1 MQDIGGKKDTE
12 LSKENL
18 TLCWREFSVESLD
31 TVSLL
36 EIGCCFPRGFARN
49 LEPISQP
56 PKRGSS
62 RRYSKR
68 CTANNRSTE
77 WNSCEFRLTLA
88 LPSPDGLSN
97 DLLSRSMIANE
108 KRASSAR

>member
-49 LEPISQP
+49 LEPNFILFPGRKPCQRAGRPS
-56 PKRGSS
+56 G
-62 RRYSKR
+62 
-68 CTANNRSTE
+68 RSP
-77 WNSCEFRLTLA
+77 RH
-88 LPSPDGLSN
+88 
-97 DLLSRSMIANE
+97 
-108 KRASSAR
+108 